1 MERTLLFK
9 NLFISIYDEYEEER
23 LAIQKRGSV
32 SCIEYVRYDT
42 MVGTP
47 SNDEIIQTIEM
58 VMDDLPYIAVL
69 KTIEDYKSSNM
80 FQEMEKLMEE

>member
-9 NLFISIYDEYEEER
+9 NIFISIYDEYEEER

-47 SNDEIIQTIEM
+47 SNDEIIETIETL
-58 VMDDLPYIAVL
+58 MDDMPYVAVL
-69 KTIEDYKSSNM
+69 KTIEDYKKSDM
-80 FQEMEKLMEE
+80 YEKLMEE

>member
-9 NLFISIYDEYEEER
+9 NMFISIYDEYEEER

-47 SNDEIIQTIEM
+47 SNDEIIETIETL
-58 VMDDLPYIAVL
+58 MDDMPYVAVL
-69 KTIEDYKSSNM
+69 KTIEDYKKSDM
-80 FQEMEKLMEE
+80 YEKLMEE

>member
-9 NLFISIYDEYEEER
+9 NMFISIYDEYEEER
-23 LAIQKRGSV
+23 LVIQKRGSV

-47 SNDEIIQTIEM
+47 SNDEIIETIETL
-58 VMDDLPYIAVL
+58 MDDIPYVAVL
-69 KTIEDYKSSNM
+69 KTIEDYKKSDM
-80 FQEMEKLMEE
+80 YEKLMEE

>member
-9 NLFISIYDEYEEER
+9 NMFISIYDEYEEER

-47 SNDEIIQTIEM
+47 SNDEIIETIEKL
-58 VMDDLPYIAVL
+58 MDDMPYATVL
-69 KTIEDYKSSNM
+69 KTIEDYKKSNM
-80 FQEMEKLMEE
+80 YKKLMEE